1 MYHPPIYF
9 PLLRSDQSSLQT
21 VKDDFQTLYYFFF
34 WVFYRKARLMPIW
47 LQFHL
52 LEMVPGGAHRAN
64 HIINKHL
71 RGFSNVYFWLG
82 LWWHIVLDPSAGLCG
97 DKCWTHCGGFWKLVG
112 QKTDTGNGAL
122 IPYTL
127 HFSCSYHI
135 VSFRCRVSSFPLLSP
150 TFWWIQSFCTRGTLF
165 SAEEIET
172 KYRLFGRQRRRF
184 ARAYAC
190 MQAPKL
196 PNRFQYKPNGGAPK
210 HIELCVCVSCIDCLD
225 DQCNTSIF
233 DLYPLLF
240 GLTGCPLIE
249 FFGEWLSM
257 CNGER

>member
-1 MYHPPIYF
+1 
-9 PLLRSDQSSLQT
+9 
-21 VKDDFQTLYYFFF
+21 
-34 WVFYRKARLMPIW
+34 MPIW
-47 LQFHL
+47 LRFHL

-82 LWWHIVLDPSAGLCG
+82 LWWHIVLDPPAGLCG

-112 QKTDTGNGAL
+112 QKTGTGNGAL

-127 HFSCSYHI
+127 HLFCSYHI
-135 VSFRCRVSSFPLLSP
+135 VSFRCRVSSLPLLSP
-150 TFWWIQSFCTRGTLF
+150 TFRSIQNFCTRGTLF
-165 SAEEIET
+165 FAEEIET

-196 PNRFQYKPNGGAPK
+196 PNRFQYEPNGGAPK
-210 HIELCVCVSCIDCLD
+210 HIECVCVWAVSIVWMINATLLSLIYIPCSLD
-225 DQCNTSIF
+225 S
-233 DLYPLLF
+233 LVAL
-240 GLTGCPLIE
+240 
-249 FFGEWLSM
+249 WLSSLASGYRCAM
-257 CNGER
+257 VSGNRLIYR